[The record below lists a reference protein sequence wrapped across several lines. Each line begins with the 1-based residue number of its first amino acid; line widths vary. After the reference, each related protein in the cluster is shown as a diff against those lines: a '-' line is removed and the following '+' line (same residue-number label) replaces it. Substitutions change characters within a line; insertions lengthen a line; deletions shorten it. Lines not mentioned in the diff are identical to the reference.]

1 MGRSDKKVDNSNV
14 RIIEYE
20 KKYIKDVRN
29 LLVAQE
35 QEISSMDK
43 DELDR
48 VHPDY
53 RIKYTALELADMRK
67 NNGKCYLAVE
77 SGEVIGLVLGV
88 IHRYD
93 KYDYLD
99 YKCPKRGR
107 VLEIIVNKKA
117 RRRGIGNMLMNH
129 LENYF
134 KSQDCEY
141 IIIEVLSYNKIAK
154 AFYNYNN
161 YHERTEVQIKKI

>member
-1 MGRSDKKVDNSNV
+1 MDIHKRKIDNSNV
-14 RIIEYE
+14 KIVEYE
-20 KKYIKDVRN
+20 KKYIKDVRD

-53 RIKYTALELADMRK
+53 RIKYTALELEDMRK
-67 NNGKCYLAVE
+67 NNGKCYLAIE
-77 SGEVIGLVLGV
+77 NNEVIGLVLGI
-88 IHRYD
+88 IHKYD

-129 LENYF
+129 LEKHF
-134 KSQDCEY
+134 KSQNCEY
-141 IIIEVLSYNKIAK
+141 IIIEVLSYNEPAK

>member
-1 MGRSDKKVDNSNV
+1 MSKSDKKVDNSNV
-14 RIIEYE
+14 KIIEYE

-77 SGEVIGLVLGV
+77 SGEVIGLILGV

-134 KSQDCEY
+134 RSQDCEY

>member
-1 MGRSDKKVDNSNV
+1 MGKSDKKVDNSNV

-77 SGEVIGLVLGV
+77 NGEVIGLILGV

-134 KSQDCEY
+134 KSQD
-141 IIIEVLSYNKIAK
+141 VRSSGLDG
-154 AFYNYNN
+154 
-161 YHERTEVQIKKI
+161 